1 MSDLL
6 NKYKEHHDK
15 FIDLLVHYHKMH
27 MKFLER
33 QSPRRTIEIRRVIK
47 EMRLTLKDMEITSQL
62 RKKERQSEY
71 AEQFPAK
78 ITRKKPE

>member
-1 MSDLL
+1 M
-6 NKYKEHHDK
+6 
-15 FIDLLVHYHKMH
+15 
-27 MKFLER
+27 ER
-33 QSPRRTIEIRRVIK
+33 QSPSRTIEIRRVIR
-47 EMRLTLKDMEITSQL
+47 EMRSTLKDMEITSQM